1 MLHTQSKSFAE
12 NNPFFMKNVFWFAA
26 VVFAALLQATWPD
39 MFKFEGVLPDLTLVL
54 VVYFA
59 ITEGEERAMFTGVLG
74 GVYQDVASNTV
85 LGHHVLCL
93 VVVGYIAARLSTRL
107 ITEHPAIKVAL
118 VFCAAVLHGVL
129 FTGILYIQKPDISP
143 LFLITTSVIPG
154 GFYSALVT
162 PLVFFSLALIFH
174 RKELLQKGI

>member
-1 MLHTQSKSFAE
+1 MLHSQSRSFIE
-12 NNPFFMKNVFWFAA
+12 NNPFLLKNFLWFVA
-26 VVFAALLQATWPD
+26 VVFAALLQSTWPD
-39 MFKFEGVLPDLTLVL
+39 MLKFEGVLPDLTLVL

-93 VVVGYIAARLSTRL
+93 VLVGFVTARLSNRL
-107 ITEHPAIKVAL
+107 ITEHPAIKAGL

-129 FTGILYIQKPDISP
+129 FSCILYIQKPDISP
-143 LFLITTSVIPG
+143 LFLITTGVVPSA
-154 GFYSALVT
+154 FYSALMT
-162 PLVFFSLALIFH
+162 PVVFFSLALIFH
-174 RKELLQKGI
+174 RKELMQGGI